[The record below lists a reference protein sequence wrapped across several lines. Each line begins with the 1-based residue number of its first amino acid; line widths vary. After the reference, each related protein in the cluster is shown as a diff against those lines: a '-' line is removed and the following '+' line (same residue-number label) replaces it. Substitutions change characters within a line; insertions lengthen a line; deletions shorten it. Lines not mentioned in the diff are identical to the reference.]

1 MPPEAKRV
9 FITGGGRGIGAA
21 ISATLGAAG
30 CHVLVGYARGEA
42 AARQTADAIVAAGG
56 SAETLACDVTDL
68 DGFARVAGAVG
79 ALDALVHNAGLLI
92 GGPLGTTRVEDFDAL
107 YEVTLKGPYF
117 LTQALAPQLVDG
129 GRLLFVSSST
139 AERAAAM
146 FPGYAAMKAGQIH
159 LVKSLALALGP
170 RGITVN
176 AIGPGL
182 TATDMT
188 GELARDPAIIA
199 RVTANTALGRM
210 GTPQDIADA
219 VALLLS
225 DKAGWITGQYVGTH
239 GGVAL

>member
-1 MPPEAKRV
+1 MRKV

-21 ISATLGAAG
+21 TSATLGAAG
-30 CHVLVGYARGEA
+30 WHVVIGYAQGA
-42 AARQTADAIVAAGG
+42 AAAQAVADAIIAAGG
-56 SAETLACDVTDL
+56 TAETLACDVTDL
-68 DGFARVAGAVG
+68 NAFPRVAA
-79 ALDALVHNAGLLI
+79 ALGPIEALVHNAGLLI
-92 GGPLGTTRVEDFDAL
+92 GGPLGTTRLEDFDAL
-107 YEVTLKGPYF
+107 YSVTLKGPYF
-117 LTQALAPQLVDG
+117 LTQALAPQIVNG

-139 AERAAAM
+139 AERAASM
-146 FPGYAAMKAGQIH
+146 FPGYAAMKAAQIH
-159 LVKSLALALGP
+159 LVKSLALSLGG

-188 GELARDPAIIA
+188 GELGRDPAIVA

-210 GTPQDIADA
+210 GTPQDIANA
-219 VALLLS
+219 VELLLS

>member
-1 MPPEAKRV
+1 MKRV

-21 ISATLGAAG
+21 ISQTLGASG
-30 CHVLVGYARGEA
+30 WHVIIGYAQGA
-42 AARQTADAIVAAGG
+42 AAAQATADTIVAAGG

-68 DGFARVAGAVG
+68 DGFPRVAAALGP
-79 ALDALVHNAGLLI
+79 LDALVHNAGLLI
-92 GGPLGTTRVEDFDAL
+92 GGPLGTTKVTDFDAL

-117 LTQALAPQLVDG
+117 LTQTLAPQIVDG

-159 LVKSLALALGP
+159 LVKSLALALGG
-170 RGITVN
+170 RSITVN

-188 GELARDPAIIA
+188 GALAKDPAIVA
-199 RVTANTALGRM
+199 RVEANTALGRM

-219 VALLLS
+219 VSLLLS
-225 DKAGWITGQYVGTH
+225 DKAGWITGQYLGTH

>member
-1 MPPEAKRV
+1 MAKV
-9 FITGGGRGIGAA
+9 FVTGGGRGIGAA
-21 ISATLGAAG
+21 ISTTLAAAG
-30 CHVLVGYARGEA
+30 WHVIIGYARDEG
-42 AARQTADAIVAAGG
+42 AARRVADAIMAAGG
-56 SAETLACDVTDL
+56 RAETCACDVTDIES
-68 DGFARVAGAVG
+68 FAGVAERLGPI
-79 ALDALVHNAGLLI
+79 DALVHNAGILI
-92 GGPLGTTRVEDFDAL
+92 GGPLATSTTADFDAL

-146 FPGYAAMKAGQIH
+146 FPAYAAMKAAQNH
-159 LVKSLALALGP
+159 LVTSLALSLGS

-182 TATDMT
+182 TPTDMT
-188 GELARDPAIIA
+188 GELARDPGIVA

-219 VALLLS
+219 VELLLS
-225 DKAGWITGQYVGTH
+225 DKAGWITGQYIGTH

>member
-1 MPPEAKRV
+1 MRRV

-21 ISATLGAAG
+21 TSLALGAAG
-30 CHVLVGYARGEA
+30 WHVTIGYAQGA
-42 AARQTADAIVAAGG
+42 GAARATADAIIAAGG
-56 SAETLACDVTDL
+56 AAETLACDVTDL
-68 DGFARVAGAVG
+68 SGFDRVAA
-79 ALDALVHNAGLLI
+79 ALGPIDALVHNAGLLI
-92 GGPLGTTRVEDFDAL
+92 GGPLGTTRPEDFDAL
-107 YEVTLKGPYF
+107 YAVTLKGPYF
-117 LTQALAPQLVDG
+117 LTQALAPQLADG

-139 AERAAAM
+139 AERAASM

-159 LVKSLALALGP
+159 LVKSLALALGG

-188 GELARDPAIIA
+188 GELGRDPAIVA

-210 GTPQDIADA
+210 GTPQDIANS
-219 VALLLS
+219 VELLLS
-225 DKAGWITGQYVGTH
+225 DKAGWITGQYIGTH

>member
-1 MPPEAKRV
+1 MRKV

-21 ISATLGAAG
+21 TSATLGAAG
-30 CHVLVGYARGEA
+30 WHVIIGYAQGVVA
-42 AARQTADAIVAAGG
+42 AQAVADSIIAAGG
-56 SAETLACDVTDL
+56 TAETLACDVTDL
-68 DGFARVAGAVG
+68 DAFSRVAA
-79 ALDALVHNAGLLI
+79 ALGPIDALVHNAGLLI
-92 GGPLGTTRVEDFDAL
+92 GGPLGTTRPEDFDAL
-107 YEVTLKGPYF
+107 YAVTLKGPYF
-117 LTQALAPQLVDG
+117 LTQALAPQINDG

-159 LVKSLALALGP
+159 LVKSLALALGG

-188 GELARDPAIIA
+188 GELGRDPAIVA

-210 GTPQDIADA
+210 GTPQDIANA
-219 VALLLS
+219 VDLLLS
-225 DKAGWITGQYVGTH
+225 DKAGWITGQYIGTH